1 MSKTS
6 RIVLAASGV
15 LVACG
20 LVSALLAYRASQQ
33 VPQFYDDAIRN
44 PTPMA
49 ESTGDLL
56 EEQLFAFS
64 NRVRKPS
71 RWTLRLTNGDI
82 NSWLANDLEDKF
94 PNLLPKHIEEPRI
107 SIQEDQ
113 VLLGCQFHGQNLSS
127 VLAISLD
134 IYLIEDQDNMV
145 GVQIHNATAGQL
157 PIPLKN
163 ILDQVTK
170 YADKAEIPLRW
181 QVKDGDPLAMVTV
194 PSEGPEINGRI
205 RIDSLEVRDGEILLS
220 GETLKPEVELASKP
234 PKEKDQ
240 RQAEEAPAL
249 QVEPEVESD
258 SDPESE

>member
-1 MSKTS
+1 M
-6 RIVLAASGV
+6 
-15 LVACG
+15 
-20 LVSALLAYRASQQ
+20 AYRASQQ
-33 VPQFYDDAIRN
+33 VPEFYDHAIRN

-71 RWTLRLTNGDI
+71 RWTLRLTNRDI

-94 PNLLPKHIEEPRI
+94 PNLLPKHIEKPRI
-107 SIQEDQ
+107 SIEEDQ

-134 IYLIEDQDNMV
+134 IYLIEEQENMV

-163 ILDQVTK
+163 ILDEVTK
-170 YADKAEIPLRW
+170 YANKAEIPLRW

-220 GETLKPEVELASKP
+220 GETLKPEVEVASKP
-234 PKEKDQ
+234 TQEKAQ
-240 RQAEEAPAL
+240 RQAKEAPPTDEAPEL
-249 QVEPEVESD
+249 QVAPEVEADSD
-258 SDPESE
+258 SE

>member
-1 MSKTS
+1 M
-6 RIVLAASGV
+6 
-15 LVACG
+15 ACG
-20 LVSALLAYRASQQ
+20 LVAGLLAYRASQQ

-71 RWTLRLTNGDI
+71 RWTLRLTNRDI

-94 PNLLPKHIEEPRI
+94 PNLLPKHIEKPRI

-134 IYLIEDQDNMV
+134 IYLIEEQDNMV
-145 GVQIHNATAGQL
+145 GVQIHNATAGKL
-157 PIPLKN
+157 PIPLNN
-163 ILDQVTK
+163 ILNEVTK

-181 QVKDGDPLAMVTV
+181 QVKDGDPLAMVTI

-220 GETLKPEVELASKP
+220 GETLKSEVEVASKP
-234 PKEKDQ
+234 PKKQDQ
-240 RQAEEAPAL
+240 QKAEEAPAI
-249 QVEPEVESD
+249 QAESEPELDSD
-258 SDPESE
+258 SE